1 VTPLSIELLMQS
13 NINFNQFYWCKKEK
27 KEETKIE
34 INQENKTELDVREEA
49 KRLIDS
55 ISHEI
60 IVISKIKE
68 LADKGDKKANKVL
81 SIAKEKIKT
90 LNN

>member
-1 VTPLSIELLMQS
+1 MQS
-13 NINFNQFYWCKKEK
+13 NINFNLFFCYKKEK